1 MNPILYKV
9 LFPQCYSSVNAPGV
23 INNNTVKNM
32 SVNDIWKRKIENLV
46 FIIVTAMVFDQP
58 D

>member
-1 MNPILYKV
+1 MNPILYKL
-9 LFPQCYSSVNAPGV
+9 LFPQFCSSVNAPGV